1 MPAVLEPRAHFT
13 RKVRFP
19 GSGAGPGGLAYLV
32 HQARTNGNPFPHALD
47 RGAEPPFRAKTLPPA
62 VLFFVGRIDAVE
74 FAQQRRP
81 IELVGVV
88 ASGGAG
94 IGADVAGADH
104 RLRQRVERGA

>member
-1 MPAVLEPRAHFT
+1 MKKSNEFRTREASNPNDWLRTRLVAPEFHCGVPKVQGAQDVHFVSPVPAVLEPRAHFT

-62 VLFFVGRIDAVE
+62 VLF
-74 FAQQRRP
+74 
-81 IELVGVV
+81 
-88 ASGGAG
+88 
-94 IGADVAGADH
+94 
-104 RLRQRVERGA
+104 